1 MSSPSRANTVERSPP
16 YIMSSFFVPTQDERS
31 EQVSTFP
38 KKDPELKSKS
48 PILFPNF
55 FNLVIPEESPLTSD
69 KDKIGIKP
77 KKKNVKPKITINDLV
92 LIDKEEL
99 VESTITI
106 I

>member
-1 MSSPSRANTVERSPP
+1 
-16 YIMSSFFVPTQDERS
+16 MSSFFVPTQDRKD
-31 EQVSTFP
+31 QNKFQHFQ
-38 KKDPELKSKS
+38 KKNPELKSKS

-55 FNLVIPEESPLTSD
+55 FNLVIPEESPLISD

-92 LIDKEEL
+92 LIDIKEL

>member
-1 MSSPSRANTVERSPP
+1 MKDQNKFQHFQKRS
-16 YIMSSFFVPTQDERS
+16 
-31 EQVSTFP
+31 
-38 KKDPELKSKS
+38 ELKSKS

-92 LIDKEEL
+92 LIDIKEL

-106 I
+106 IKILLN